1 VEDGLGA
8 GYMINMENFIDVT
21 NAIVIKSNV
30 VTALQKYILFL
41 LQVHSKGL
49 KFGLYVDLGNETCGG
64 YPGSLGYYATDSV
77 TLSEWGVDFVK
88 VGACGIK
95 DVQSCNNGKHCT
107 FTIIIYNHGSYLTN
121 VLFIVCGII
130 LVISVKNLHFKFGLS
145 WF

>member
-1 VEDGLGA
+1 MLL
-8 GYMINMENFIDVT
+8 VT
-21 NAIVIKSNV
+21 RAIVIKSNV
-30 VTALQKYILFL
+30 VTAMQKYILSL

-95 DVQSCNNGKHCT
+95 DVQSLNNGKYCVVYVHYHHFKSWELSDKC
-107 FTIIIYNHGSYLTN
+107 IIYAMWYHSICL
-121 VLFIVCGII
+121 
-130 LVISVKNLHFKFGLS
+130 
-145 WF
+145 